1 MADTVLIDELH
12 LTVRIPTDLADAE
25 KQAVRRTLAGA
36 DFLRRLGRAVRL
48 VVRGHPE
55 LARVRVSLTR

>member
-1 MADTVLIDELH
+1 MPKTVLIDELH
-12 LTVRIPTDLADAE
+12 LTVRIPADLADADR
-25 KQAVRRTLAGA
+25 QAVHRTLAGA
-36 DFLRRLGRAVRL
+36 DFLRRLRRAVRL